1 MKSRWIVP
9 VLTAALLSSSSL
21 ALAAGGNLP
30 FTDVPSGSWYREYV
44 RAAWEDG
51 LINGVAEH
59 SFAPDGTLSLS
70 QAVTLAA
77 RMHQLDQ
84 EGTVTLVNGEDIW
97 YAPYVD
103 YAEETGIIE
112 REYYAGRWEET
123 ATRSEFIEI
132 FYSVLPASEY
142 TEINIVDDGA
152 IPDVHPSQ
160 KATDRRYMRS
170 IGREFCIRVPPSK
183 SKERRR
189 SAHLAG
195 LICAVSL
202 SGHRAGSFCGGMKGK
217 ICVFCMTVC
226 RISGRGNFRKSCGTN
241 TVPAE
246 STKLSQV
253 KMSETVGAALS
264 TQDNGVSFVSL
275 LRFL

>member
-1 MKSRWIVP
+1 MSLSSHFKKQQKEWDTMKSRWIVP

-160 KATDRRYMRS
+160 SYGPEVYAFYRAGILHSCPTLQNPK
-170 IGREFCIRVPPSK
+170 K
-183 SKERRR
+183 RRR
-189 SAHLAG
+189 SAHLCG

-226 RISGRGNFRKSCGTN
+226 RISGRGQFFRK
-241 TVPAE
+241 
-246 STKLSQV
+246 
-253 KMSETVGAALS
+253 
-264 TQDNGVSFVSL
+264 
-275 LRFL
+275 